1 MIRRPFCPVWQHL
14 VLYLRYFFSIR
25 LQMLV
30 NTLLIVSSVFCFR
43 PESDTTFSFR
53 EHPLFF
59 EKYKELLVNIRNHYV
74 TPSEAE
80 EEFKAFMNELRRKFP
95 NTLSPGEYIPLV
107 FPLAGSNVSAVGGR
121 RGNGYY
127 VREFDLFD
135 QSVSGSHPA
144 HDIFIFDKDR
154 DCIDDRRGEYVDV
167 VSVGHGI
174 VIAVEHHWKE
184 GSLFRGGNYVWVYDL
199 ERGGLWYYAHNR
211 ISIVEAGQRVRPG
224 DKLGEVGRTGFNAIQ
239 NRSDT
244 HLHLMYLELD
254 DDLYPH
260 PVNYYEWLQDA
271 HTIYASAKAERYFRP
286 RQLDFIPVKRR
297 EERKI
302 TVREFPP
309 LRLPTK

>member
-1 MIRRPFCPVWQHL
+1 
-14 VLYLRYFFSIR
+14 
-25 LQMLV
+25 MLV
-30 NTLLIVSSVFCFR
+30 NTLLIVSSVFCFQ

-53 EHPLFF
+53 EHPRFF

-80 EEFKAFMNELRRKFP
+80 EEFKAFMHELRRKFP
-95 NTLSPGEYIPLV
+95 NTLLPGEYIPLV

-211 ISIVEAGQRVRPG
+211 ISLVEAGQRVRPG

-271 HTIYASAKAERYFRP
+271 KTIYVSAKAERYVRP
-286 RQLDFIPVKRR
+286 RQLDFIPVRGQ

-302 TVREFPP
+302 TIRKSLP
-309 LRLPTK
+309 LRLPTR

>member
-1 MIRRPFCPVWQHL
+1 
-14 VLYLRYFFSIR
+14 
-25 LQMLV
+25 MLF
-30 NTLLIVSSVFCFR
+30 NTLLIVSSVFCIK
-43 PESDTTFSFR
+43 PETDTTFSFR

-59 EKYKELLVNIRNHYV
+59 EKYKELLVNIRNYYV
-74 TPSEAE
+74 TPQEAE
-80 EEFKAFMNELRRKFP
+80 QEFKAIMHELRRKFP

-121 RGNGYY
+121 KGNGYY

-144 HDIFIFDKDR
+144 HDIFIYDRDR

-174 VIAVEHHWKE
+174 VIAVEQNWQE

-211 ISIVEAGQRVRPG
+211 ISVVEAGQRVRPG
-224 DKLGEVGRTGFNAIQ
+224 DKLGEVGRTGFNAVQ

-271 HTIYASAKAERYFRP
+271 ETVYMPSRAEPYVRP
-286 RQLDFIPVKRR
+286 RQLGFIP
-297 EERKI
+297 RKTAGEKKVTI
-302 TVREFPP
+302 RKTPPVR
-309 LRLPTK
+309 LSAR

>member
-1 MIRRPFCPVWQHL
+1 
-14 VLYLRYFFSIR
+14 
-25 LQMLV
+25 MLI
-30 NTLLIVSSVFCFR
+30 NTLLIVSSVFCIK
-43 PESDTTFSFR
+43 PENDTTFAFR
-53 EHPLFF
+53 EHPRFF
-59 EKYKELLVNIRNHYV
+59 EKYKELLVNIRNYYV
-74 TPSEAE
+74 TPPEAA
-80 EEFKAFMNELRRKFP
+80 EEFKAIMHELRRKFP

-121 RGNGYY
+121 KGNGYY

-144 HDIFIFDKDR
+144 HDIFIYDKDR

-174 VIAVEHHWKE
+174 VIAVEHNWQD

-211 ISIVEAGQRVRPG
+211 ISVVEAGQRVRPG
-224 DKLGEVGRTGFNAIQ
+224 DKLGEVGRTGFNAAQ

-254 DDLYPH
+254 EDLYPH
-260 PVNYYEWLQDA
+260 PVNYYEWLVDA
-271 HTIYASAKAERYFRP
+271 ETVYTPTKAERYVRP
-286 RQLDFIPVKRR
+286 RQLDLIPRKNPGQK
-297 EERKI
+297 KI
-302 TVREFPP
+302 TIRNTPP
-309 LRLPTK
+309 ARLPAR

>member
-1 MIRRPFCPVWQHL
+1 
-14 VLYLRYFFSIR
+14 
-25 LQMLV
+25 MLV

-254 DDLYPH
+254 DNLYPH

>member
-1 MIRRPFCPVWQHL
+1 
-14 VLYLRYFFSIR
+14 
-25 LQMLV
+25 MLI
-30 NTLLIVSSVFCFR
+30 NTLLIVSSVFCFQTGN
-43 PESDTTFSFR
+43 DTTFLFR
-53 EHPLFF
+53 EHPRFF

-80 EEFKAFMNELRRKFP
+80 EEFKAFIHEIRRKFP
-95 NTLSPGEYIPLV
+95 NTLVPGEYIPLV

-127 VREFDLFD
+127 VREFDLFN

-174 VIAVEHHWKE
+174 VIAVEHDWKE
-184 GSLFRGGNYVWVYDL
+184 GSRFRGGNYVWVYDL

-211 ISIVEAGQRVRPG
+211 ISVVEAGQRVRPG

-254 DDLYPH
+254 DELYPH

-271 HTIYASAKAERYFRP
+271 KTIYISSKAEKYVGP
-286 RQLDFIPVKRR
+286 RQLNFIPVKRLEQKKTGISTLLPLTLR
-297 EERKI
+297 VP
-302 TVREFPP
+302 VRNSGGAVQSNK
-309 LRLPTK
+309 RYNQK